1 MDASRTKCERDLN
14 GNVNAIWTQCER
26 NGYII
31 YDRQLCFS
39 IRSDVIHLHPLF
51 KSDCLEIRLILTIRS
66 FQISSGVPSISSRN
80 SVVFQGL
87 HGITEVS
94 SMHWWSRLA
103 LVRCQFLTTS
113 RFQDSVIRYLFRM
126 HHTHTFNILIY
137 IYVCIHTHLFIYI
150 YVCVCTHIDAL
161 YTYMI
166 LYDHILYDHI
176 IIYDHIWSSYKWP
189 FRSGKR
195 FSHIWWN
202 RIHSDS
208 LEHFLGH
215 PWGNPSIP
223 RLNSQYVWNLSI
235 KRYKYRFA
243 QKRWGTHLKS
253 VFFLLFNSGVLIF
266 R

>member
-94 SMHWWSRLA
+94 SMHWWSHLA

-126 HHTHTFNILIY
+126 HHTHTFNIYIY
-137 IYVCIHTHLFIYI
+137 IYMYAYTHICLYIYI
-150 YVCVCTHIDAL
+150 Y
-161 YTYMI
+161 M
-166 LYDHILYDHI
+166 
-176 IIYDHIWSSYKWP
+176 
-189 FRSGKR
+189 
-195 FSHIWWN
+195 
-202 RIHSDS
+202 
-208 LEHFLGH
+208 
-215 PWGNPSIP
+215 
-223 RLNSQYVWNLSI
+223 
-235 KRYKYRFA
+235 
-243 QKRWGTHLKS
+243 
-253 VFFLLFNSGVLIF
+253 
-266 R
+266 